1 MATSRCRT
9 RRALVFGTL
18 VALAAS
24 PPGASAHRSS
34 QVPTLKWRACPNA
47 ADFQCASASVPK
59 DYGVPEKGKIRLAL
73 TRLPATD
80 QQHRIGSLFVNFGG
94 PGGDAVDTLQAKKGL
109 FHSLNDRFDIVGF
122 DPRGVGQSKPSI
134 DCKANQETQG
144 IYRQPFTTP
153 ENLDVNAL
161 IHKDKAY
168 IRRCLDLNRGILPY
182 VSTANVAR
190 DMDVLR
196 AAVGDEK
203 LTYLGFSYGTFL
215 GATYESMFPTHYRAL
230 VLDGAVDADQY
241 INRPTESLQEQSAAF
256 ERALSRFFL
265 ACAAHK
271 DVCPFGGDDPG
282 RAFDDLVG
290 SLNAQPLPA
299 TGSDPRPVD
308 GQDALVAANLATYAK
323 QRWPMLAAAL
333 TQAAAGEGT
342 ALRVMADA
350 FYGRAD
356 DGSYDASSDRYFTI
370 GALEQRYPRNVRFYL
385 DAGRH
390 SFGMFDHAW
399 WNTGYTELGYGLY
412 PVKPKGVFYGPFRA
426 NPSATTTLVV
436 ATRYDPA
443 TPYRGSEQLVTEL
456 GNARLLEMR
465 GDGHTAYSRN
475 SPCID
480 SAVDAYL
487 KELTAPAKGTVCEQ
501 ELPFQAPEPAAAR
514 IGSSHDVKHLLG
526 PTATSARRDARSLL
540 RPRVL

>member
-1 MATSRCRT
+1 
-9 RRALVFGTL
+9 
-18 VALAAS
+18 
-24 PPGASAHRSS
+24 
-34 QVPTLKWRACPNA
+34 
-47 ADFQCASASVPK
+47 
-59 DYGVPEKGKIRLAL
+59 
-73 TRLPATD
+73 
-80 QQHRIGSLFVNFGG
+80 
-94 PGGDAVDTLQAKKGL
+94 
-109 FHSLNDRFDIVGF
+109 
-122 DPRGVGQSKPSI
+122 
-134 DCKANQETQG
+134 
-144 IYRQPFTTP
+144 
-153 ENLDVNAL
+153 
-161 IHKDKAY
+161 
-168 IRRCLDLNRGILPY
+168 
-182 VSTANVAR
+182 
-190 DMDVLR
+190 MDVLR
-196 AAVGDEK
+196 AAVGDKK

-215 GATYESMFPTHYRAL
+215 GATYESMFPARYRAL
-230 VLDGAVDADQY
+230 VLDGALDADQY
-241 INRPTESLQEQSAAF
+241 INRPTEGLQEQSAAF

-290 SLNAQPLPA
+290 GLNAQPLPA

-308 GQDALVAANLATYAK
+308 GEDAVVAANLATYAK

-333 TQAAAGEGT
+333 TQAAAGDGT
-342 ALRVMADA
+342 GLRVMADA
-350 FYGRAD
+350 FYGRSD
-356 DGSYDASSDRYFTI
+356 DGSYDPSGDRYFAI

-390 SFGMFDHAW
+390 SWGTFDHMW
-399 WNTGYTELGYGLY
+399 WNTGYTELAYGLY

-443 TPYRGSEQLVTEL
+443 TPYRGSVRLVTEL

-487 KELTAPAKGTVCEQ
+487 KELTVPAKGTVCEQ
-501 ELPFQAPEPAAAR
+501 ELPFQAPAPAAAP
-514 IGSSHDVKHLLG
+514 G
-526 PTATSARRDARSLL
+526 
-540 RPRVL
+540 